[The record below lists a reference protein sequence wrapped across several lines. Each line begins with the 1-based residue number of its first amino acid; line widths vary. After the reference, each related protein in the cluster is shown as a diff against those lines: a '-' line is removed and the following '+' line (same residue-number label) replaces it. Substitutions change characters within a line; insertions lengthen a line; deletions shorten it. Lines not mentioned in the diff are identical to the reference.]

1 MEPIPSPAASLA
13 GRAFIFSVSSASSRS
28 FPRTTPM
35 IIRKSQ
41 VETERNSKEG
51 WGTVDTLRYSDAG
64 ALTHFGASVKT
75 LLPGAKSSIRH
86 WHENTDEFLF
96 VLSGEVTVTE
106 DDGPHVLRPGDSAC
120 WPAGVPN
127 GHTVSN
133 KSSAPCA
140 YLIVGTRVTN
150 DIGHYV
156 DDVDLPPGSA
166 LGHEKQ

>member
-1 MEPIPSPAASLA
+1 
-13 GRAFIFSVSSASSRS
+13 
-28 FPRTTPM
+28 M
-35 IIRKSQ
+35 IIRKHQ
-41 VETERNSKEG
+41 VETERNSKAG

-64 ALTHFGASVKT
+64 GLTHFGASVQT

-106 DDGPHVLRPGDSAC
+106 NDGPHLLLAGDSAC
-120 WPAGVPN
+120 WPAGVAN

-140 YLIVGTRVTN
+140 YLIVGTRVAN

-156 DDVDLPPGSA
+156 DDSDLPA
-166 LGHEKQ
+166 GHAMAREGKND

>member
-1 MEPIPSPAASLA
+1 
-13 GRAFIFSVSSASSRS
+13 
-28 FPRTTPM
+28 M
-35 IIRKSQ
+35 IIRKNQ

-64 ALTHFGASVKT
+64 GLTHFGASVQT
-75 LLPGAKSSIRH
+75 LLPGAKTSIRH
-86 WHENTDEFLF
+86 WHENTDEFLL

-106 DDGPHVLRPGDSAC
+106 NDGPHLLLAGDSAC
-120 WPAGVPN
+120 WPAGVAN

-133 KSSAPCA
+133 KSSTACT

-156 DDVDLPPGSA
+156 DDVDLPELLRHTNHCSSSSLLPV
-166 LGHEKQ
+166 